1 MRSFYGSNQFFKF
14 QLHSSTVPGLCV
26 LDQECHQE
34 RNDGRAGIYSQLPGI
49 AETKYRA
56 GVMAQT
62 TMISTAAAK
71 VEQAV
76 VIQHS
81 LLYIAIPARADT
93 KVEANPL

>member
-1 MRSFYGSNQFFKF
+1 MRSFYYSDQFVKF
-14 QLHSSTVPGLCV
+14 QLHGSTVPGLCV

-34 RNDGRAGIYSQLPGI
+34 RNDGRAGI

-71 VEQAV
+71 VAGCPTVREV
-76 VIQHS
+76 H
-81 LLYIAIPARADT
+81 
-93 KVEANPL
+93 

>member
-1 MRSFYGSNQFFKF
+1 MRSFYCSDQFVKF
-14 QLHSSTVPGLCV
+14 QLHGSTVPGLCV

-62 TMISTAAAK
+62 TMISTAVAK
-71 VEQAV
+71 VAGCPAV
-76 VIQHS
+76 RE
-81 LLYIAIPARADT
+81 ARLA
-93 KVEANPL
+93 KLSNRVL